1 MKKKKTFPNI
11 YHSSSLETLW
21 KLKAVHKSNNFPENY
36 MFNSYKTNDFFWVL
50 LKFVITETEA
60 TTKNDL
66 DIPCKLKLGGPRAL
80 LYG

>member
-1 MKKKKTFPNI
+1 
-11 YHSSSLETLW
+11 
-21 KLKAVHKSNNFPENY
+21 